1 LIQTGRK
8 NGYSEPK
15 QRKQRNKQSHRNGN
29 GDRHRK
35 ADRSPSI
42 GPPGRFRLRRRQVQ
56 DWCKLRPIPGDMWF
70 VWQKYFANDWEIYDT
85 LNREVVALGSK
96 MMMKKQLRSLCPAR
110 VEPVEEVI
118 GVEFELAL
126 AGD

>member
-1 LIQTGRK
+1 
-8 NGYSEPK
+8 
-15 QRKQRNKQSHRNGN
+15 
-29 GDRHRK
+29 
-35 ADRSPSI
+35 
-42 GPPGRFRLRRRQVQ
+42 
-56 DWCKLRPIPGDMWF
+56 MWF